1 MIVGI
6 DLGTTNSEVA
16 VVRDGRVVVLE
27 EQGTAIL
34 PSCVGLAPDGRLI
47 VGVEARNQYA
57 VRPDATVRSIK
68 RKMGSA
74 DTVQMGEKRY
84 TPPEISAFILRELK
98 GRAERILGVPVT
110 QAVITVP
117 AYFSDAQRQA
127 TREAGILAG
136 LDVPRI
142 LNEPTAAA
150 LAYEAAGVTGAKTIL
165 VYDFGGGT
173 FDVSLVKVTGDIVE
187 VCASHGDNHLGGDD
201 IDALLLDHA
210 LAELRRRQPA
220 GRPSPLAVNRLR
232 LACERLK
239 IDLSGAATATLAETG
254 LILEDGTVA
263 DLAFEY
269 SRRDFEELT
278 EHLFRRTL
286 DSVRN
291 VLGQA
296 GLFASSID
304 EVLLVGGTTRIPAV
318 LDLLET
324 ELGKRPRF
332 SVHPELA
339 VAYGAGVMAARLAG
353 ERQQRVLVDVT
364 PYTFGTSCLGHVR
377 GTLGPNL
384 FVPIIKAGTP
394 LPARRGQ
401 VFYTMAEGQE
411 AVNVEVFQGESED
424 ARENVFVGEFRVA
437 GLDEEADAGSPILL
451 NMQLDLDGLLT
462 ATAVEQHTGLS
473 KSVVLKNTLHQPD
486 RKELE
491 ASRRKI
497 AELFPAQRAL
507 EAPTAEDGDVSL
519 VEATGGGAAA
529 GSAPAAPKADE
540 AADQA
545 GDGLDPELRRRVE
558 TCRERLDTVDR
569 ADLEK
574 QLAAL
579 AAAVLATDEVATCR
593 AREAIEDILFYVE

>member
-34 PSCVGLAPDGRLI
+34 PSCVGLTPDGRLV

-68 RKMGSA
+68 RKMGST

-98 GRAERILGVPVT
+98 ARAERILGVPVT

-136 LDVPRI
+136 LEVPRI

-150 LAYEAAGVTGAKTIL
+150 LAYEAAGVCGAKTIL

-173 FDVSLVKVTGDIVE
+173 FDVSLVKVTGDVVE

-210 LAELRRRQPA
+210 LAELRQRLPA
-220 GRPSPLAVNRLR
+220 ARHSPLAVNRLR

-254 LILEDGTVA
+254 LPLEDGTVA
-263 DLAFEY
+263 DLSFEY
-269 SRRDFEELT
+269 SRREFEELIA
-278 EHLFRRTL
+278 HLLRRTL

-291 VLGQA
+291 VLAQA
-296 GLFASSID
+296 GLFAASID

-318 LDLLET
+318 LDLLEA

-353 ERQQRVLVDVT
+353 ERQQRILVDVT
-364 PYTFGTSCLGHVR
+364 PYTFGTACLGHVR
-377 GTLGPNL
+377 GTFGPHL

-401 VFYTMAEGQE
+401 VFYTYMEGQE
-411 AVNVEVFQGESED
+411 AVEVEVFQGESED
-424 ARENVFVGEFRVA
+424 ARENVFVGEFRVK
-437 GLDEEADAGSPILL
+437 GLDEDADAGSPILL

-473 KSVVLKNTLHQPD
+473 KSVVIKNTLHQPNG
-486 RKELE
+486 KELE

-497 AELFPAQRAL
+497 AELFPADGGL
-507 EAPTAEDGDVSL
+507 EAATSEDDDEDLAEALGA
-519 VEATGGGAAA
+519 EATAPTGAATA
-529 GSAPAAPKADE
+529 AQASA
-540 AADQA
+540 QA
-545 GDGLDPELRRRVE
+545 SDGLDPELRRRVE
-558 TCRERLDTVDR
+558 ACRERLDAVDR
-569 ADLEK
+569 EDLEK
-574 QLAAL
+574 HLAAL
-579 AAAVLATDEVATCR
+579 AAAVLATDEVAMGR